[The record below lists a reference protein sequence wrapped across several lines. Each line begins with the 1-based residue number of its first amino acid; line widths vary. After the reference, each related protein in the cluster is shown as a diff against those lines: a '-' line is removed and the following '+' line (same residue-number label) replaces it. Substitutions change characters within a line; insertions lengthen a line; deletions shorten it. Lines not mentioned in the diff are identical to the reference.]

1 MNRNAK
7 LLIGLACLSLGL
19 TACKEDYFDPEAYQ
33 AIVKDAF
40 PVSNISPDQDWAIF
54 GTATA
59 NVSVNGDYGEQYRVA
74 VYKENPLFT
83 SPVTQLAS
91 VTVKSGERAQLS
103 FTYELATPT
112 VYFTCYDK
120 LNRKVVQAANIGS
133 DGTVEMNF
141 FGSAAGVRT
150 TRATE
155 AEAPDYAKTYEDYL
169 NPVFEKKN
177 SWDPDVTVNQ
187 ISIDG
192 MKAYEAITDA
202 DLASNNTPTNVQ
214 TQWVAKTYTIPEGFS
229 GTSVDTGF
237 GLLTL
242 ASGGGTAGTTCT
254 LTLNN
259 SEVSD
264 PAGFFT
270 HDTTGDAK
278 FNFNNKF
285 NGATYD
291 GVTYTHGLKMEGT
304 TKILFTT
311 ASTSSVTIVQ
321 STWSAN
327 TIKFDGT
334 ELAVSSAT
342 EGTGY
347 RVYTINDVAA
357 GEHNITRGSGESGLF
372 CVKVMMSSG
381 NSVAVAD
388 NSLSWAGMSACISRP
403 SYSFTPIVNGKLIF
417 YHKQNG
423 SKNAVTIKDGES
435 YYQMNNQDLHNWSW
449 DNPNIEFDVQA
460 GHTYT
465 LYLAS
470 DDAFYGLQLGYNAV
484 VGPGDGKHFRVAAGA
499 TINKVFNLN
508 ATYGVYNDVVLYVEG
523 TVHLNGNTLNGPT
536 IVVANG
542 GKVIIDGNT
551 NMSNAGRFVVL
562 AGGTIEGSD
571 GVTFNVN
578 NGSPSYN
585 AGTISFKGELN
596 INGCDFYN
604 CGTVSVKTL
613 RNTSQGKITN
623 FGSIEAENNCD
634 AADAYNCDFINGCY
648 MHYSD
653 HAGIGHLIMLQNSR
667 LEVDGVCEFNQS
679 WNAGFDASTPEKVLA
694 YEPANPNIL
703 MDKSVI
709 KVGTAYVTNTVFQ
722 GPSNS
727 GEFAIVK
734 MGKVAVGNGTDLM
747 QRQNCYFDWNV
758 NELYSKNAETH
769 TAGTKDT
776 QNVDFYKGHLLKFVT
791 ESTAPGQFS
800 VPKGDCTGIG
810 YNGDPTTPVEEDD
823 TTIPSYR
830 YCFEDNFPQPGDY
843 DFNDCVITV
852 KPKVTD
858 NVVELTVSLDAVGA
872 TKTIAAALRV
882 KGLTMT
888 SHVDIS
894 IVGDDFDEGL
904 PNNILTFIGDYK
916 TQSGNNVT
924 AVQNWKGLTILTSAG
939 RGSDAG
945 NDFVMRLFNDAHYA
959 ISYNGTKGQNRFSR
973 WFYNTL
979 DSSQAEDYPYADNV
993 YSRTIKY
1000 TFEFAN
1006 NQSGRDYANKF
1017 VQENFDVFIVESHS
1031 GITWEVHTYPFKWD
1045 EVLSAYSS
1053 GNKLSSFRYANGVSG
1068 ATSAIENYPW
1078 AICVPGD
1085 FKYPLEWKSIC
1096 GNSTVSNVTMGQSE
1110 EVPYPNFE
1118 AWAQLSEGAKAQAS
1132 DAVKKWYENY
1142 NSSVVWNATYN
1153 ITAARPAR

>member
-1 MNRNAK
+1 MKVISDEKSWGNGGAGTAYYGNGKKDKAYK
-7 LLIGLACLSLGL
+7 L
-19 TACKEDYFDPEAYQ
+19 YFD
-33 AIVKDAF
+33 
-40 PVSNISPDQDWAIF
+40 
-54 GTATA
+54 
-59 NVSVNGDYGEQYRVA
+59 
-74 VYKENPLFT
+74 
-83 SPVTQLAS
+83 
-91 VTVKSGERAQLS
+91 
-103 FTYELATPT
+103 
-112 VYFTCYDK
+112 
-120 LNRKVVQAANIGS
+120 
-133 DGTVEMNF
+133 DGTPNM
-141 FGSAAGVRT
+141 GL
-150 TRATE
+150 
-155 AEAPDYAKTYEDYL
+155 Y
-169 NPVFEKKN
+169 
-177 SWDPDVTVNQ
+177 
-187 ISIDG
+187 G
-192 MKAYEAITDA
+192 MKIYYSGKEKTGI
-202 DLASNNTPTNVQ
+202 Q
-214 TQWVAKTYTIPEGFS
+214 T
-229 GTSVDTGF
+229 
-237 GLLTL
+237 L
-242 ASGGGTAGTTCT
+242 
-254 LTLNN
+254 
-259 SEVSD
+259 
-264 PAGFFT
+264 
-270 HDTTGDAK
+270 
-278 FNFNNKF
+278 
-285 NGATYD
+285 
-291 GVTYTHGLKMEGT
+291 
-304 TKILFTT
+304 
-311 ASTSSVTIVQ
+311 
-321 STWSAN
+321 
-327 TIKFDGT
+327 
-334 ELAVSSAT
+334 
-342 EGTGY
+342 
-347 RVYTINDVAA
+347 
-357 GEHNITRGSGESGLF
+357 
-372 CVKVMMSSG
+372 
-381 NSVAVAD
+381 
-388 NSLSWAGMSACISRP
+388 
-403 SYSFTPIVNGKLIF
+403 
-417 YHKQNG
+417 
-423 SKNAVTIKDGES
+423 
-435 YYQMNNQDLHNWSW
+435 
-449 DNPNIEFDVQA
+449 
-460 GHTYT
+460 
-465 LYLAS
+465 
-470 DDAFYGLQLGYNAV
+470 
-484 VGPGDGKHFRVAAGA
+484 PGDGKHFRVAAGT

-562 AGGTIEGSD
+562 AGGIIEGSD

-604 CGTVSVKTL
+604 CGTVNVKTL

-634 AADAYNCDFINGCY
+634 AADAYNRDFINGCY

-653 HAGIGHLIMLQNSR
+653 HAGIGHLIMLKNSR

-888 SHVDIS
+888 SNVDIS

-924 AVQNWKGLTILTSAG
+924 AVQNWKGLTILTPAG

-945 NDFVMRLFNDAHYA
+945 SDFVMRLFNDAHYA

-1017 VQENFDVFIVESHS
+1017 VQENFDVFIVESRS

-1045 EVLSAYSS
+1045 EVLSAYAS